1 MSEYL
6 RSKRII
12 KAMEQP
18 LLHNRQKKR
27 LQRQKEN
34 IKPSD
39 SIIKNEGVNKGV
51 KDNFEDVK
59 DTNIIDDIRGF
70 RDNNM
75 FRKKMKWDL
84 EKYEYE

>member
-18 LLHNRQKKR
+18 LHNRQKKR
-27 LQRQKEN
+27 LQRQKVN

-39 SIIKNEGVNKGV
+39 FIIKNEGVNKGV
-51 KDNFEDVK
+51 KDNFEGVK
-59 DTNIIDDIRGF
+59 DTNIIDGISVIISAYKSVD
-70 RDNNM
+70 
-75 FRKKMKWDL
+75 
-84 EKYEYE
+84 